1 MRHTSQGLEGLHG
14 SLTTGFTG
22 FAECRLHSAKASLHS
37 ANSLPSVTLDKRHS
51 AKPPTAKGSLPSVG
65 FRALGKDFAE
75 SLGLP
80 RACIRQRPG
89 MPCARFLPSVR
100 GLALGKPHLHLLH
113 TPGPQKNPSVSR
125 PRAFH
130 QAFGPC
136 LERGG
141 GCHPTSEPRGVF
153 LAWSCRGATARPRPW
168 TSRRAASGSAY
179 AASPTATV
187 RAGTRPAP
195 WRRGRCWRSGGAR
208 EAPKRGAAGCGGRR
222 WTRPPA
228 AAAAAAAAAVVAA
241 AAAMAR
247 ARGESV
253 GIGMGRGVRG
263 SPSRSR
269 LGGVAAALETV
280 RVVWEPTSRRAPRG
294 GSGWPRSR
302 YHLFAC
308 AYEICDLNIVPLILQ
323 VCKCSSTEK

>member
-1 MRHTSQGLEGLHG
+1 MRFIKQVARAWHAGEAVTSSSQ
-14 SLTTGFTG
+14 
-22 FAECRLHSAKASLHS
+22 
-37 ANSLPSVTLDKRHS
+37 
-51 AKPPTAKGSLPSVG
+51 
-65 FRALGKDFAE
+65 
-75 SLGLP
+75 P
-80 RACIRQRPG
+80 RR
-89 MPCARFLPSVR
+89 
-100 GLALGKPHLHLLH
+100 
-113 TPGPQKNPSVSR
+113 
-125 PRAFH
+125 
-130 QAFGPC
+130 
-136 LERGG
+136 
-141 GCHPTSEPRGVF
+141 F

-168 TSRRAASGSAY
+168 TPRRASRSAASGSAY
-179 AASPTATV
+179 AASPTATDP
-187 RAGTRPAP
+187 AETRPAP
-195 WRRGRCWRSGGAR
+195 WRRGRRCWPGLRERSGGER
-208 EAPKRGAAGCGGRR
+208 EAPMRGAADCGGRR